1 MIEDDVRTALLP
13 AFPGIEVIHANQNGP
28 RPDGLYV
35 TMRIETAHEMPAHI
49 ARPTTPQP
57 IPALGSR
64 DLGAHRVG
72 QIELQCFGAQGY
84 DTLEMAGL
92 RLVSEACI
100 EAAEAVGVV
109 FGVTA
114 DLQNVPALF
123 NESQWEPRAVCSLP
137 FAYTRNIVEAVPV
150 IETVQG
156 TISIEGLPD
165 MPYEVAIVDNP

>member
-13 AFPGIEVIHANQNGP
+13 AFPGLEVIHANQNGP
-28 RPDGLYV
+28 RPDGMYV
-35 TMRIETAHEMPAHI
+35 SVRIETAHEMPAHVG
-49 ARPTTPQP
+49 ALTAPQP
-57 IPALGSR
+57 IPAFGSR
-64 DLGAHRVG
+64 PLGAHRVG

-84 DTLEMAGL
+84 DTLETAGL
-92 RLVSEACI
+92 LLAGDVCMG
-100 EAAEAVGVV
+100 AAEAVGIV
-109 FGVTA
+109 FGVVA

-137 FAYTRNIVEAVPV
+137 FAYTRNVVEAVPV

-165 MPYEVAIVDNP
+165 MPYEVAIVDN